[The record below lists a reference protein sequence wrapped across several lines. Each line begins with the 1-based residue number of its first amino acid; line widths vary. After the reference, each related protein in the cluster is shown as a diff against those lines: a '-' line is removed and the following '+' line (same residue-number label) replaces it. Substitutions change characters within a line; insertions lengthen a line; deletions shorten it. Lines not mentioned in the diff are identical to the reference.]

1 MNHPAVAVF
10 ISQTAISS
18 AVVII
23 GYVFEGFTFAF
34 SAAIGC
40 CVAIVP
46 QGLLGFWAFRDRGAR
61 NARLIA
67 RNLFVGEGLKLGVT
81 AILFAVIW
89 TCFSKLETTA
99 VFVGFMTTVLVG
111 QLSIPFLLGGTRK
124 Y

>member
-23 GYVFEGFTFAF
+23 GYVFEGLTFAF

-40 CVAIVP
+40 CAAIVP
-46 QGLLGFWAFRDRGAR
+46 QGLLGFWAFRNRGAR

-81 AILFAVIW
+81 AILFVVIW
-89 TCFSKLETTA
+89 TSFNELETLA
-99 VFVGFMTTVLVG
+99 VFVGFVTTVLVG
-111 QLSIPFLLGGTRK
+111 QLSIPLVLGGTRK